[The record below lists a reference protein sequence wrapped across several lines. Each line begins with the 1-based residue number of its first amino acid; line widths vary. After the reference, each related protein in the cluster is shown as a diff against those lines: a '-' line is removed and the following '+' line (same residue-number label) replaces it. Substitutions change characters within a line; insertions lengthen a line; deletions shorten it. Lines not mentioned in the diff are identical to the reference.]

1 MANSLTEPFVRTE
14 FTLRATINGVV
25 FDDVVAIS
33 ATFGMNM
40 IPTAT
45 LTLAAGREVRTGE
58 PATIHKYM
66 DKLTPRAEAEVTL
79 TIKSTQGH
87 RDAPI
92 INGMRDGTYV
102 IFRGYYAGVGYQRAH
117 NNAAYTIHLIH
128 WLDDLNCSSMLNGNW
143 APGAPHDLAQCASW
157 HALNQM
163 TGGSGVYTAVAPMI
177 DDTAEKNPI
186 VSKENMEDDLWGKVI
201 KEIFTRVARFQH
213 PNTQCDDDQILE
225 EEKAKDENGNN
236 GAALKAF
243 ERMPGVAPIPG
254 TLGLDL
260 EGVDEVLAT
269 VSAHDGLT
277 RLITEGMGYNTF
289 WGKLVGEIGPSFLFA
304 ISPGVE
310 FANVVPFFPGL
321 QTPYTTIHG
330 EEYNYANFNSNVAHL
345 LESVNIF
352 YSPPSSSGL
361 YMGGSTPSAI
371 NYCDPWGKYPEKNT
385 NFRGNILV
393 REPPIWLANSAY
405 ASLWVKGT
413 TLAPPAGSTAAPQ
426 AGDSASQEG
435 PLRAPDTE
443 QNIKGSNVLNR
454 FAEHWYKSAIL
465 GQRYGEL
472 SGKFRLDIAPGSVV
486 KIVPPDSAIEQEKM
500 TMYASV
506 TQVSYIINSEQHVAG
521 TSFTLAN
528 IRSQTENQ
536 NTDEFTKTHP
546 PLYKPSVAWYGGP
559 LVVGQ
564 TAPGVPT
571 PPAAPTPNEPEFLA
585 PETFMI

>member
-1 MANSLTEPFVRTE
+1 MATDLTEPFIRTE

-33 ATFGMNM
+33 ATFGLNM

-58 PATIHKYM
+58 PATIHKYI
-66 DKLTPRAEAEVTL
+66 DRLTPRAEAEVTL
-79 TIKSTQGH
+79 TIKSTQG
-87 RDAPI
+87 RLDSPI
-92 INGMRDGTYV
+92 LNGMRDGTYV
-102 IFRGYYAGVGYQRAH
+102 IFRGYYAGTGYQRSH

-157 HALNQM
+157 HALSQM
-163 TGGSGVYTAVAPMI
+163 TGGSNVYTTVAPMI
-177 DDTAEKNPI
+177 DDSAKKEPI
-186 VSKENMEDDLWGKVI
+186 VSKRNMETDLWNNVV
-201 KEIFTRVARFQH
+201 KEIFNRIARFQH
-213 PNTQCDDDQILE
+213 PNTQCDAEQVLAPE
-225 EEKAKDENGNN
+225 AAKEENGNN
-236 GAALKAF
+236 GAALKAL
-243 ERMPGVAPIPG
+243 ERIPGTAPIPG
-254 TLGLDL
+254 VLPLNLG
-260 EGVDEVLAT
+260 EIINEILAT

-304 ISPGVE
+304 VSPGVE

-321 QTPYTTIHG
+321 QTPYATIHG

-352 YSPPSSSGL
+352 YAPPSSSGV
-361 YMGGSTPSAI
+361 YVGGVTPPVV
-371 NYCDPWGKYPEKNT
+371 NYCDPWGQYPPKGSQNI
-385 NFRGNILV
+385 RGNILV
-393 REPPIWLANSAY
+393 REPPVWLANSAY
-405 ASLWVKGT
+405 ASMWVKST
-413 TLAPPAGSTAAPQ
+413 TSNPAAGSTAAPQ
-426 AGDSASQEG
+426 QGDPDNPEG
-435 PLRAPDTE
+435 PLRAKDTE
-443 QNIKGSNVLNR
+443 QNIKDSNLLNL

-486 KIVPPDSAIEQEKM
+486 KIVPPDSAIEQEKTAM
-500 TMYASV
+500 FASV
-506 TQVSYIINSEQHVAG
+506 TQVSYVINSEQHMAG

-528 IRSQTENQ
+528 IRNQSENNNTSQ
-536 NTDEFTKTHP
+536 FTAPQP
-546 PLYKPSVAWYGGP
+546 PLYSTAWAGGP

-564 TAPGVPT
+564 TAANG
-571 PPAAPTPNEPEFLA
+571 
-585 PETFMI
+585 